1 MGQLRF
7 MRGNGEGAE
16 SRASKACGCCSLA
29 KLGSLSAADYAPP
42 PMAGSGD
49 QGQTIAGW
57 GNIGVPGHEV
67 LSERLERAS
76 RDAVL
81 SRGLGRSYGDSAL
94 PPPDRREVLGTR
106 MADRVLSFDAESGR
120 LRAEA
125 GLSLHELNR
134 LFLRRGYFTP
144 VTPGTQFVTLGG
156 MVAADVH
163 GKNHHVA
170 GCFGSDH
177 TRALRL
183 RVADGQVLEIT
194 AESHPDL
201 FYGTCGGMGLTGHIL
216 EVEIDLKRIESPW
229 IYSQSRRIGDID
241 EFLVALQEYSARYPY
256 VVGWIDCLSRGR
268 KMGRGILDGGR
279 FATAS
284 EAGSRPLPGRPS
296 PSVPLMFPRWVLSDA
311 TAKAFNTLYYWKHLA
326 KEREGLRHP
335 DAFFY
340 PLDAIRHWNRI
351 YGRSGFTQYQ
361 CVIPEE
367 AGRDGVVRFFEA
379 LTAMGGAS
387 FLCVIKSCGPESK
400 GMLSF
405 PKRGTTI
412 ALDIPVRAG
421 TQALVDA
428 LNRVLLAEGGR
439 IYLAKDTFTRAED
452 FRRMEPR
459 LRRFEALRDRWDP
472 ERKLRSAQSVRLFG
486 DPVRSS

>member
-1 MGQLRF
+1 
-7 MRGNGEGAE
+7 
-16 SRASKACGCCSLA
+16 
-29 KLGSLSAADYAPP
+29 
-42 PMAGSGD
+42 MAGLGD

-76 RDAVL
+76 ADAVL

-94 PPPDRREVLGTR
+94 PPPSSREVLGTR
-106 MADRVLSFDAESGR
+106 LADRILSFDPASGR

-134 LFLRRGYFTP
+134 LLLRRGYFTP

-177 TRALRL
+177 TRMVRL
-183 RVADGQVLEIT
+183 RVADGRILEIT
-194 AESHPDL
+194 RESHPDL
-201 FYGTCGGMGLTGHIL
+201 FYATCGGMGLTGHIL
-216 EVEIDLKRIESPW
+216 EVELDLKRIPSPW
-229 IYSQSRRIGDID
+229 IYAESRRIADID
-241 EFLVALQEYSARYPY
+241 EFLAALTEYERFPY

-279 FATAS
+279 WATAA
-284 EAGSRPLPGRPS
+284 EAGAKPLPNVPS
-296 PSVPLMFPRWVLSDA
+296 PSVPLMFPNWVLNDL
-311 TAKAFNTLYYWKHLA
+311 TAKAFNTLYYWKHFA
-326 KEREGLRHP
+326 KENKGLRHP
-335 DAFFY
+335 DSFFY
-340 PLDAIRHWNRI
+340 PLDMIRHWNRI
-351 YGRSGFTQYQ
+351 YGRKGFTQYQ
-361 CVIPEE
+361 CVIPEDS
-367 AGRDGVVRFFEA
+367 GRDGVVRFLEA
-379 LTAMGGAS
+379 LTGMGGAS

-400 GMLSF
+400 GTLSF
-405 PKRGTTI
+405 PRRGTTI
-412 ALDIPVRAG
+412 ALDIPARSG

-428 LNRVLLAEGGR
+428 LNRVLLDEGGR

-452 FRRMEPR
+452 FRRMDPR
-459 LRRFEALRDRWDP
+459 IEQFQAVRDVWDP

-486 DPVRSS
+486 DPE